1 MGNTI
6 HDTQKMQDYRQ
17 IDINKVGVKGVK
29 YPITVLDRT
38 NGVQHTTGSFNI
50 YVGLPHHFKGTHM
63 SRFVEVINKYH
74 KKIGINVFPTI
85 LGEIREHLGAEFAH
99 LEITFDYF
107 IEKEAPVSRA
117 KSMMNYECSFIGS
130 QTADTIDFYVRVKVP
145 VTSLCP
151 CSKAISDNGAHNQR
165 STVTVNFSFDKFVWI
180 EDIIKTIESASS
192 CEVYPLLKRP
202 DEKYVTEKAYNN
214 PMFVEDMVRD
224 LFQRLQKDT
233 NITWFT
239 IEAENMESIHNHSAY
254 AYVEKYR

>member
-1 MGNTI
+1 MCI
-6 HDTQKMQDYRQ
+6 R
-17 IDINKVGVKGVK
+17 
-29 YPITVLDRT
+29 DR
-38 NGVQHTTGSFNI
+38 
-50 YVGLPHHFKGTHM
+50 
-63 SRFVEVINKYH
+63 
-74 KKIGINVFPTI
+74 
-85 LGEIREHLGAEFAH
+85 
-99 LEITFDYF
+99 
-107 IEKEAPVSRA
+107 APVSRA